1 LTTLHKFEFCLI
13 YQQHGCKNAF
23 GEQLG
28 HSCWIK
34 HDLLPPCQNTNIYLI
49 LFNLHTTLTKT
60 ATMNS
65 VEIKV
70 AWLRWCMA
78 ALVILLGQLNLENGP
93 LLRPAPKTT
102 KGYG

>member
-1 LTTLHKFEFCLI
+1 
-13 YQQHGCKNAF
+13 
-23 GEQLG
+23 
-28 HSCWIK
+28 
-34 HDLLPPCQNTNIYLI
+34 
-49 LFNLHTTLTKT
+49 
-60 ATMNS
+60 MNS

-78 ALVILLGQLNLENGP
+78 ALVILFGQLNLENGP